1 MINGRRFWD
10 EDELVSWER
19 QRAAPREQSGYSR
32 LIGLTVRIIAS
43 LESKIAGH
51 TL

>member
-19 QRAAPREQSGYSR
+19 QRAAPANSPD
-32 LIGLTVRIIAS
+32 IPA
-43 LESKIAGH
+43 
-51 TL
+51 